1 MLAPKVNI
9 GPTFIEQ
16 VNRMLEKMREH
27 YKGRTKYNKDGKKG
41 GGPKASS
48 QFVEHTRSQLAPPK
62 AATVAV
68 LG

>member
-1 MLAPKVNI
+1 M
-9 GPTFIEQ
+9 E
-16 VNRMLEKMREH
+16 VNRLLEKLGEH

-41 GGPKASS
+41 GDPKAFTR
-48 QFVEHTRSQLAPPK
+48 FVERTRSQLAPPK